1 MNGYKKRA
9 SRKRQTCMY
18 AESYRQGKSFTFIL
32 NEVGSTVHFLS
43 KETLS
48 EFIINLKIS
57 LAAV

>member
-1 MNGYKKRA
+1 
-9 SRKRQTCMY
+9 MY